1 MEKKNRQI
9 AIKIKIYR
17 NKINLK
23 RRYILIEIKKYR
35 RSILKALPQ
44 SRVKIYINRFL
55 SLKDIKRVKILEV
68 VGTKIRIDKDLSGA
82 GWLYFPSHKLALGVV
97 LLGKAGVVASAQI
110 PARTAYFIPLN
121 VPILQLLDV
130 EVKDF
135 F

>member
-1 MEKKNRQI
+1 VEKKNRQI
-9 AIKIKIYR
+9 DIKIKIYKSR
-17 NKINLK
+17 RNLK
-23 RRYILIEIKKYR
+23 RKYILIKTRKYR
-35 RSILKALPQ
+35 RSILKALPR
-44 SRVKIYINRFL
+44 SRVKIYITRFL
-55 SLKDIKRVKILEV
+55 SLKDIRKIKILGII
-68 VGTKIRIDKDLSGA
+68 GTKIEIDKDLSGA

-97 LLGKAGVVASAQI
+97 LLGKVGVVTSAQI

>member
-1 MEKKNRQI
+1 VEKKNRRTI
-9 AIKIKIYR
+9 IKIEIYR
-17 NKINLK
+17 NKRNLRK
-23 RRYILIEIKKYR
+23 RYVLIKTRKYR
-35 RSILKALPQ
+35 RSILKALPR
-44 SRVKIYINRFL
+44 SGVKIYISRFL
-55 SLKDIKRVKILEV
+55 SLKDIKKIKILEII
-68 VGTKIRIDKDLSGA
+68 GTKIKIDKDLSGA

-97 LLGKAGVVASAQI
+97 LLGKVGVVATAQI

>member
-9 AIKIKIYR
+9 DIKIKIYKKR
-17 NKINLK
+17 NLK
-23 RRYILIEIKKYR
+23 KKYVLIKTRKYR
-35 RSILKALPQ
+35 RSILKALPR
-44 SRVKIYINRFL
+44 SRVKIYITRFL
-55 SLKDIKRVKILEV
+55 SLKDIKKIKILEII
-68 VGTKIRIDKDLSGA
+68 GTKIKIDKDLSGA
-82 GWLYFPSHKLALGVV
+82 WWLYFPSHKLALGVV
-97 LLGKAGVVASAQI
+97 LLGKVGVVASAQI